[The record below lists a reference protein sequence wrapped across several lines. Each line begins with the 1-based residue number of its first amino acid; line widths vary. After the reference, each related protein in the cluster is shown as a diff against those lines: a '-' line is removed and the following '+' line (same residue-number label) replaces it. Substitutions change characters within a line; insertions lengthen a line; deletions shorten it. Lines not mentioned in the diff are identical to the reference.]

1 MLDIIEHGP
10 IQELR
15 LARAP
20 ANAINPELT
29 VALTRALESA
39 GHASRAVVVSGQPG
53 MFSAG
58 LDVPELLEFSRDQL
72 SQFWQSFLNLLR
84 VIATMPVPTAFAMT
98 GHAPAGGLMITL
110 FGDYRIMAGGQYK
123 TGLNAVQNGL
133 AAPPLVHQ
141 ALVRLVGP
149 HRAERMLMA
158 GGTMEAQRAFEIGL
172 VDELVDEPGQAV
184 PRAIDWCEGLLAL
197 PEAAMATTRAI
208 SRSDLHRSFQNSS
221 EFGVEKFIDVWFQ
234 ESSQLRLRALAER
247 LRRS

>member
-1 MLDIIEHGP
+1 MLDCIEHGP
-10 IQELR
+10 IREIR

-29 VALTRALESA
+29 AALMSALETA
-39 GHASRAVVVSGQPG
+39 GRERRAVVVSGLPG

-58 LDVPELLEFSRDQL
+58 LDVPELLDLSRDQM
-72 SQFWQSFLNLLR
+72 SRFWQTFLNLLR

-98 GHAPAGGLMITL
+98 GHAPAGGLILTL
-110 FGDYRIMAGGQYK
+110 FGDYRIMTGGAYK

-158 GGTMEAQRAFEIGL
+158 GGTMVAQRAYEIGL

-184 PRAIDWCEGLLAL
+184 SRALEWCNGLLAL
-197 PEAAMATTRAI
+197 PEAAMTTTRAI
-208 SRSDLHRSFQNSS
+208 SRADLHRCFQNSS

-234 ESSQLRLRALAER
+234 DSSQQRLRALAQR
-247 LRRS
+247 LQQT